1 MRPLRAIPDSQNIV
15 DMLRARPRAFTRAEL
30 IALGNEHQFRAALSR
45 GAISRLLPNLYV
57 ATEHAASFEARAD
70 AALTWA
76 GPGSALT
83 GASACFAWT
92 LTDTPPARIHLVV
105 PPSKRLSPPP
115 WLRVTRAPWVER
127 SRLVGD
133 FRTVVPAIAIADGY
147 CDLTD
152 SQRIDAVFG
161 GIARRLV
168 STRDLRQVLTEMPR
182 IRARR
187 SLTSRIEA
195 AERGAE
201 SWLEEVGL
209 REVFHAREFDY
220 FRRQHEVIHRDLKYR
235 LDMYDPFTSTCVE
248 LDSYAWHSRDK
259 QRLADIRR
267 DAELAGLGILTVR
280 LPTQDLTHDPEW
292 CRDVVRRTV
301 AQRRDG
307 R

>member
-1 MRPLRAIPDSQNIV
+1 MRPLRAIPDSGDIV
-15 DMLRARPRAFTRAEL
+15 DLLKAHPRAFTRGEL

-45 GAISRLLPNLYV
+45 GDIARLLPNSYV
-57 ATEHAASFEARAD
+57 SIEHADSFEARAD

-76 GPGSALT
+76 GTGSALT

-92 LTDTPPARIHLVV
+92 LTATPPARIDLVV

-115 WLRVTRAPWVER
+115 WLRVIRAPWVEKA
-127 SRLVGD
+127 RLVGD
-133 FRTVVPAIAIADGY
+133 FRTVFPAIAIADGY

-152 SQRIDAVFG
+152 SERIDAVYG

-168 STRDLRQVLTEMPR
+168 TTRDLRQVLSELPR

-201 SWLEEVGL
+201 SWLEEIGL
-209 REVFHAREFDY
+209 REVFQAREFGY
-220 FRRQHEVIHRDLKYR
+220 FLRQHEVTHRDFKYR
-235 LDMYDPFTSTCVE
+235 LDMYDPFTRTCIE

-267 DAELAGLGILTVR
+267 DAELAALGILTVR
-280 LPTQDLTHDPEW
+280 LPTQDLTHAPDW

-301 AQRRDG
+301 AQRRGG